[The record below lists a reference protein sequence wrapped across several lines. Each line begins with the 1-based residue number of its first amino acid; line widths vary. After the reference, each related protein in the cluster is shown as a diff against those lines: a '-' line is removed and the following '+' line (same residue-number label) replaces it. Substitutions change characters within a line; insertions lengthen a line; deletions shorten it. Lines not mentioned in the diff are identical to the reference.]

1 MEKKVNIYSKQNEP
15 NNEEDLFGQVRK
27 IEMLARVPEELY
39 SVAADVIAFVYRT
52 DSQTGMDARQK
63 KD

>member
-1 MEKKVNIYSKQNEP
+1 MDKKINIYSNQNEP
-15 NNEEDLFGQVRK
+15 NNEDDLFGQVRK

-52 DSQTGMDARQK
+52 DSQMGTDARTN